1 MALTTHTSL
10 DSNLREGNSPSRCN
24 C

>member
-1 MALTTHTSL
+1 MALTAHTSL